1 MHVTTDIKPAKHLI
15 YILFRITD
23 CRLNCLYQSHSKCI
37 FDSNNTIFHVGE
49 SFTVYDIEYDQNEDV
64 LLLSCGSNGVLAYD
78 WNDDSGSVPMFIGQF
93 TTSYAYTAKMYG
105 SNTLI
110 VGTESGLEL
119 FNIGD

>member
-1 MHVTTDIKPAKHLI
+1 MESKAWPSARPA
-15 YILFRITD
+15 
-23 CRLNCLYQSHSKCI
+23 SP
-37 FDSNNTIFHVGE
+37 
-49 SFTVYDIEYDQNEDV
+49 QNEDV

-78 WNDDSGSVPMFIGQF
+78 WNDDSGSAPMFIGQF